1 MTLPENPRRFNIAR
15 GAIFFIPCLLL
26 ITAGCGDGKG
36 RRIPVS
42 GVVTIDGHSLSH
54 GSVTFM
60 PVSKGDGFRAG
71 GGSLNENGEFQI
83 SSFTLSD
90 GLLVGKYDVTVL
102 GTEHI
107 SESAQRWHAP
117 KKYSELK
124 NSGLTAEIASD
135 VEKLTFEL
143 TWKGSKNSKPFV
155 EKY

>member
-60 PVSKGDGFRAG
+60 PVSKGVGFG
-71 GGSLNENGEFQI
+71 
-83 SSFTLSD
+83 
-90 GLLVGKYDVTVL
+90 
-102 GTEHI
+102 
-107 SESAQRWHAP
+107 P
-117 KKYSELK
+117 
-124 NSGLTAEIASD
+124 
-135 VEKLTFEL
+135 VE
-143 TWKGSKNSKPFV
+143 V
-155 EKY
+155 R